1 MRLWTLLL
9 LFSLHNG
16 LHADGPYHHEMYND
30 INSAI
35 WTKINDIVEYFSSSN
50 TDQTIPSSTAPPT
63 STLSEH
69 QQAILS
75 FVNANQELFSK
86 MDQTIPSSTA
96 PPTSTLSE
104 QQQACMSFI
113 IANRELFPKMDQ
125 TIPSSSAP
133 PSLNHLDITNQPI
146 PSPTPSE
153 DKLAIIEKEN
163 TVQEEHSE
171 LDSSTTHQP
180 ISSPTSADIE
190 TSSSSDRLQEMDN
203 HSNETKASATTNSD
217 SDSNAL
223 LSTTSPEHLES
234 TQDSVVEEEKE
245 QKEKEELHKEQSE
258 TLTTPI
264 PTPPP
269 TPSIAPIY
277 DPTEKCHSQSTCYVY
292 PQNCSL
298 NCEVVFAW
306 KWPEFNVY
314 VNHFSERGVISF
326 RSRIENDSYSNVLF
340 SCFAYSYLCAYG
352 YEQFD
357 GVLEHGFSKR
367 IYPSSWRTWI
377 TINRHDLRFPF
388 GNGRKMEFR
397 LDENRD
403 VDGKFKEMFLKSKE

>member
-9 LFSLHNG
+9 LFSLQNG
-16 LHADGPYHHEMYND
+16 LHADGPYHHEIYND
-30 INSAI
+30 INRAI

-63 STLSEH
+63 SSLSEH

-86 MDQTIPSSTA
+86 MDKTIPSSTA

-113 IANRELFPKMDQ
+113 IANRELFTTMDQ

-171 LDSSTTHQP
+171 LDSHTTHQP
-180 ISSPTSADIE
+180 IPSSTSADIK

-203 HSNETKASATTNSD
+203 HSNETKASATTD
-217 SDSNAL
+217 SDSNSNAL
-223 LSTTSPEHLES
+223 FSTTSPEHLES

-245 QKEKEELHKEQSE
+245 QKEKEELHNVQSE

-269 TPSIAPIY
+269 TPSIVPIY

-298 NCEVVFAW
+298 NCDVIFAW

-314 VNHFSERGVISF
+314 VNHISEHGVISI
-326 RSRIENDSYSNVLF
+326 RSSNVLF
-340 SCFAYSYLCAYG
+340 SCFASGGLCAYG
-352 YEQFD
+352 SE
-357 GVLEHGFSKR
+357 GSHGFLQHR
-367 IYPSSWRTWI
+367 FRYPIYPSSWKHWI
-377 TINRHDLRFPF
+377 TINGRDLHFPF
-388 GNGRKMEFR
+388 GNGAKMEFR

-403 VDGKFKEMFLKSKE
+403 VGGDFKELFLKSKE